1 MSGVAIAPPV
11 FVVGSPRSG
20 TTWLYHL
27 LLSAGGFARYH
38 AESNVFNLLAPRFGD
53 LSVARHREALLD
65 AWTVSELF
73 RRSGL
78 DPVSFRA
85 EVHERCRSAGDLL
98 RMFMDAVARE
108 QGASRW
114 AECTPENLLYV
125 RPIAAAFP
133 GARFLHIVRDGRD
146 VACSIAE
153 QRWVG
158 PYRRADL
165 PRRVFQAGLYWEWL
179 LGRGR
184 ANLSLPGLRVLEVR
198 FESLVT
204 RPVETLRAV
213 GAFIEHDLDYAR
225 ILANSLGAVARPN
238 TSFPEE
244 GGSSFNPIGRWRS
257 RLERRTLAFLEAA
270 IQNELD
276 VRGYPLASD
285 PIERRAQAPAAARAR
300 LRARLRF
307 GSRHFLKTRTVLGRI
322 FTNPALLRDFHAF
335 DRDRLM
341 PPQQRQGGVM

>member
-1 MSGVAIAPPV
+1 MDGVARQQ
-11 FVVGSPRSG
+11 G
-20 TTWLYHL
+20 
-27 LLSAGGFARYH
+27 
-38 AESNVFNLLAPRFGD
+38 
-53 LSVARHREALLD
+53 VA
-65 AWTVSELF
+65 
-73 RRSGL
+73 
-78 DPVSFRA
+78 
-85 EVHERCRSAGDLL
+85 
-98 RMFMDAVARE
+98 
-108 QGASRW
+108 RW

-165 PRRVFQAGLYWEWL
+165 PRRVLQAGLYWEWL
-179 LGRGR
+179 LRRGR
-184 ANLSLPGLRVLEVR
+184 SSLSQPRLRVLEVR

-204 RPVETLRAV
+204 RPVETMDAV

-225 ILANSLGAVARPN
+225 IVANGLGAVARPN

-244 GGSSFNPIGRWRS
+244 GCSGFNPIGRWQS
-257 RLERRTLAFLEAA
+257 RLDRRTLACLEAA

-276 VRGYPLASD
+276 QHGYALASD
-285 PIERRAQAPAAARAR
+285 PIERQAQSPAAACAR

-307 GSRHFLKTRTVLGRI
+307 GSRHFLKTRTVLGRV
-322 FTNPALLRDFHAF
+322 FTDPALLRDFHAF
-335 DRDRLM
+335 DRDRLAASE
-341 PPQQRQGGVM
+341 PKQGGVV

>member
-1 MSGVAIAPPV
+1 M
-11 FVVGSPRSG
+11 
-20 TTWLYHL
+20 
-27 LLSAGGFARYH
+27 
-38 AESNVFNLLAPRFGD
+38 D
-53 LSVARHREALLD
+53 SVARQ
-65 AWTVSELF
+65 
-73 RRSGL
+73 
-78 DPVSFRA
+78 
-85 EVHERCRSAGDLL
+85 
-98 RMFMDAVARE
+98 
-108 QGASRW
+108 QGVSRW

-153 QRWVG
+153 QGWVG

-165 PRRVFQAGLYWEWL
+165 PRRVLQAGLYWEWL

-184 ANLSLPGLRVLEVR
+184 SNLSQPGLHVLEVR
-198 FESLVT
+198 FESLAT
-204 RPVETLRAV
+204 RPVETLGAI

-225 ILANSLGAVARPN
+225 ILANGLGAVSRPN

-244 GGSSFNPIGRWRS
+244 GHSAFNPIGRWRS
-257 RLERRTLAFLEAA
+257 RLERKTLACLEAA

-276 VRGYPLASD
+276 LRGYTLASD
-285 PIERRAQAPAAARAR
+285 PIERRGQAAAAARAR

-307 GSRHFLKTRTVLGRI
+307 GSRHFLKTRTVLGRV
-322 FTNPALLRDFHAF
+322 FTNPALLRDFQAF

-341 PPQQRQGGVM
+341 PPQRKQGGVM

>member
-1 MSGVAIAPPV
+1 MSEAPIAPPV

-27 LLSAGGFARYH
+27 LLSAGGFAKYH
-38 AESNVFNLLAPRFGD
+38 AETNVFNLLAPRFGD
-53 LSVARHREALLD
+53 LSIARHRDALLD
-65 AWTVSELF
+65 AWTVSEFF
-73 RRSGL
+73 RRSEL
-78 DPVSFRA
+78 DPVAFRG
-85 EVHERCRSAGDLL
+85 EIHERCRSAGDLL
-98 RMFMDAVARE
+98 RLFMEGVAQR
-108 QGASRW
+108 QGVSRW
-114 AECTPENLLYV
+114 AECTPEHLLYV
-125 RPIAAAFP
+125 RPIAEAFP

-146 VACSIAE
+146 VACSMAE

-165 PRRVFQAGLYWEWL
+165 ARRVLQAGLYWEWL

-184 ANLSLPGLRVLEVR
+184 SNLALPGLRVLEVR

-204 RPVETLRAV
+204 RPVETLGAV
-213 GAFIEHDLDYAR
+213 GAFIEHDLDHAR
-225 ILANSLGAVARPN
+225 IAANGLGAVARPN

-244 GGSSFNPIGRWRS
+244 GRSTFNPICRWRS
-257 RLERRTLAFLEAA
+257 RLERRTLACLEAA

-276 VRGYPLASD
+276 RRGYALASD
-285 PIERRAQAPAAARAR
+285 PAERQAQAPAAARAR

-307 GSRHFLKTRTVLGRI
+307 GSRHFLKTRTILGRI
-322 FTNPALLRDFHAF
+322 FTDPALLRDFHAF

-341 PPQQRQGGVM
+341 PPQGNQGGVM